1 MTEYRLFISHA
12 WGHNDEYYKL
22 EIMLNNSPYFKWKN
36 YSVPQH
42 DGFEKETDLEEAL
55 KRQIRPVNAV
65 LILAGMYA
73 NYSDWI
79 EFEVEFSESISKPI
93 IVVKPWG
100 QQRIPSYLQEIANKP
115 ENTMVGWNIE
125 SIVTA
130 IRNYS
135 I

>member
-12 WGHNDEYYKL
+12 WKYNEEYYRL
-22 EIMLNNSPYFKWKN
+22 VDMLDDKSHFKWRN

-42 DGFEKETDLEEAL
+42 DPFEMGTDLEEAL

-65 LILAGMYA
+65 LILAGMYS
-73 NYSDWI
+73 NYSEWI
-79 EFEVEFSESISKPI
+79 EFEVKFSESISKPI

-100 QQRIPSYLQEIANKP
+100 QERTPTYLQEIADKP
-115 ENTMVGWNIE
+115 GNTIVGWNIE
-125 SIVTA
+125 SIITA

>member
-12 WGHNDEYYKL
+12 WKYNEEYYRL
-22 EIMLNNSPYFKWKN
+22 VDMLDDKSHFKWRN

-42 DGFEKETDLEEAL
+42 DPFEMGTDLEEAL

-65 LILAGMYA
+65 LILAGMYT
-73 NYSDWI
+73 NYSEWI

-100 QQRIPSYLQEIANKP
+100 QKRTPTYLQEIADKP
-115 ENTMVGWNIE
+115 GNTIVGWNIE

>member
-12 WGHNDEYYKL
+12 WKHNEEYYRL
-22 EIMLNNSPYFKWKN
+22 VNMLSSRPYFKWRN

-42 DGFEKETDLEEAL
+42 DPFEKETDFEEAL
-55 KRQIRPVNAV
+55 RRQIRPVNAV

-73 NYSDWI
+73 NYSEWI

-93 IVVKPWG
+93 IVVRPWG
-100 QQRIPSYLQEIANKP
+100 QERIPAYLQEIADKSR
-115 ENTMVGWNIE
+115 NTIVGWNIE

>member
-12 WGHNDEYYKL
+12 WRYNEEYYRL
-22 EIMLNNSPYFKWKN
+22 VDMLDDRSHFKWRN
-36 YSVPQH
+36 YSVPRH
-42 DGFEKETDLEEAL
+42 DPFEKGTDLEDAL

-73 NYSDWI
+73 NYSEWI

-100 QQRIPSYLQEIANKP
+100 QERIPAYLQEIANKSG
-115 ENTMVGWNIE
+115 NTIVGWNIE
-125 SIVTA
+125 SIVSA

>member
-1 MTEYRLFISHA
+1 MAEYRLFISHA
-12 WGHNDEYYKL
+12 WRYNKEYYRL
-22 EIMLNNSPYFKWKN
+22 VDMLDDRSHFKWRN

-42 DGFEKETDLEEAL
+42 KPIEMGTDLEEAL

-73 NYSDWI
+73 NYSEWI
-79 EFEVEFSESISKPI
+79 EFEVEFSELISKPI

-100 QQRIPSYLQEIANKP
+100 QERTPAYLQKIADKP
-115 ENTMVGWNIE
+115 GNTIVGWNIE